1 MPRKRESIL
10 GDARSII
17 RKKHPIQAWVDEEKE
32 KEIAQEP
39 TRTPRRERTGEQVK
53 KTSLHLTQDAWE
65 MLLDAKKRHY
75 PTMVDVI
82 EEGVHWFEET
92 YGFARASEFLRGKE
106 AKVRKLNVNL
116 HPDTHRLLFQARVD
130 GHVPSVSD
138 AVIAVIRAM
147 ARDGKI

>member
-10 GDARSII
+10 GDARNII
-17 RKKHPIQAWVDEEKE
+17 RKKHPIQAWVDEEKATE
-32 KEIAQEP
+32 RSKEPPKPQRKER
-39 TRTPRRERTGEQVK
+39 RTEQVK

-92 YGFARASEFLRGKE
+92 YGFSRAEEFLRGRE

-116 HPDTHRLLFQARVD
+116 DPETHRLLFQARVD